1 MALILFVN
9 VYVLPIFCKSVND
22 TLIEYSLNYER
33 ALMLKLVAES
43 LTLAA
48 FFIVIYGL
56 LVLAPVIEQGII
68 AAK

>member
-1 MALILFVN
+1 
-9 VYVLPIFCKSVND
+9 
-22 TLIEYSLNYER
+22 
-33 ALMLKLVAES
+33 MLKLVAES